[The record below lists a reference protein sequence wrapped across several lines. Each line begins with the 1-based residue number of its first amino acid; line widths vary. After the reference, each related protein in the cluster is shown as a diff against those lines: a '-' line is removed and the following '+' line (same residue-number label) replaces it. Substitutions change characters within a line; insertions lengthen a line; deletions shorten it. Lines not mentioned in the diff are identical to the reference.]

1 MRTLRLRPLFA
12 ILLVACGTALAD
24 RAAAHAEEI
33 AAVSSKV
40 SDDYVRTRLA
50 DGSFQPE
57 TYAFGKGGYWSG
69 ALRDKTI
76 DEMNF
81 LDVAR
86 TIAGPLEH
94 QGYIP
99 TKDPQTTKLLIMVY
113 WGTTQAPGRVTEKV
127 SFQETM
133 RAMDVWQRAKS
144 FPGDRLAVDA
154 ADAAFTSAFAA
165 LHAEDARRK
174 RINIGNAQM
183 LGYDSWWEAT
193 ARFEGTPFESRWQE
207 MVNELEENRYFV
219 VLMAYD
225 FQLMWKQKKTKLVW
239 ETRFSI
245 GEHRNRF
252 DQQLV
257 AMALEASKYFGQDSH
272 GLVRKAVPEG
282 KVEVGEVKSLGV
294 VGAKAP

>member
-1 MRTLRLRPLFA
+1 MKTLHLRQLALF
-12 ILLVACGTALAD
+12 LLVGC
-24 RAAAHAEEI
+24 AAALSNRATARADEI
-33 AAVSSKV
+33 AAVSSKA

-81 LDVAR
+81 MDVAR
-86 TIAGPLEH
+86 TIAGPLER
-94 QGYIP
+94 QGYLP
-99 TKDPQTTKLLIMVY
+99 TKDPETTKFLIMVY
-113 WGTTQAPGRVTEKV
+113 WGTTQTPGRPSDTTA
-127 SFQETM
+127 FQNTAT
-133 RAMDVWQRAKS
+133 AMDAWQRAKT
-144 FPGDRLAVDA
+144 FPHDRLAIDA

-272 GLVRKAVPEG
+272 GLIRKAVPEG
-282 KVEVGEVKSLGV
+282 KVEVGEPKSLGV
-294 VGAKAP
+294 VGEKAP